1 MLLESTPEARTP
13 HMATKKELLGSELM
27 RELVRIRIDTVWNMI
42 ALRQTGRFPPIDAE
56 KATGHFDDKGALFLP
71 GGIVFQDW
79 EGNSIRKR
87 PYKDLAPES
96 FRRAVR
102 SAMRHDG
109 AHLLYHDAIAAR
121 VKLGNTAFARIA
133 SSILENKR
141 DALRRRP
148 GLAERR
154 PDKIRSHDITRSY
167 CPTCVPFPYG
177 TRTSLSSE
185 VSVCLTEPRMYFR
198 QCESYFSLRGTE
210 ADRVWKG
217 IRTARQPVMGKND
230 VVLAPPFVVTCHNTR
245 YREEI
250 YTGITRISGFGKFGE
265 FATLTFEEATTELLH
280 EGDSG
285 RAQFSP
291 DEIIAD
297 YDGNKVVGVLRVYP
311 RTNPGARLLKGVT
324 TLFFSPE
331 KELGLDLATITADS
345 RRRYKV

>member
-1 MLLESTPEARTP
+1 L
-13 HMATKKELLGSELM
+13 ATKKELLGNELM
-27 RELVRIRIDTVWNMI
+27 REIVRIRIDTMWNMI

-79 EGNSIRKR
+79 EGNSIRKK

-96 FRRAVR
+96 FRKAVR
-102 SAMRHDG
+102 RAMRYDG
-109 AHLLYHDAIAAR
+109 AHLLYHDGIAAKI
-121 VKLGNTAFARIA
+121 KLGNTAFAKIA

-148 GLAERR
+148 GLGERR
-154 PDKIRSHDITRSY
+154 PDKICSDDITRSY
-167 CPTCVPFPYG
+167 CPTYVPPPYG

-198 QCESYFSLRGTE
+198 QCESYFSLRGAE
-210 ADRVWKG
+210 ADQVWKG
-217 IRTARQPVMGKND
+217 IRAARQPVMGKNE

-250 YTGITRISGFGKFGE
+250 YTGITRISGYGRFGE
-265 FATLTFEEATTELLH
+265 FTTLTLEEATTELLH
-280 EGDSG
+280 EGESG

-291 DEIIAD
+291 DEIVAD
-297 YDGNKVVGVLRVYP
+297 HDGRKVVGVLRLHP

-324 TLFFSPE
+324 TMFFSPE
-331 KELGLDLATITADS
+331 KDLGFDLATITAES
-345 RRRYKV
+345 RRRYKI